1 MAATYDIELTA
12 AHYATALLR
21 FRRQQPDYWLR
32 QLLPWAALLPASAA
46 AVFAALTESPW
57 ERAAI
62 TFAIT
67 GLLAA
72 AGITYY
78 QRRVLNTHL
87 QRTSTFGER
96 IQIVLDERGA
106 RSIARGVA
114 SNVDWRTFTRAT
126 RFKDGFVVSQGGLD
140 SWLPDAALTGAG
152 IAEVQALLKAKIAAF
167 RVL

>member
-12 AHYATALLR
+12 AHYAKALLR

-32 QLLPWAALLPASAA
+32 QLLPWVALLPASAA

-57 ERAAI
+57 ETAAI
-62 TFAIT
+62 AFAIA

-78 QRRVLNTHL
+78 QRRVFNAHL
-87 QRTSTFGER
+87 QRTPTFGER
-96 IQIVLDERGA
+96 IQIILDARGA
-106 RSIARGVA
+106 RSIARGIA

-126 RFKDGFVVSQGGLD
+126 RFVDGFVLSQGGLD
-140 SWLPDAALTGAG
+140 SWLPDASLTGATV
-152 IAEVQALLKAKIAAF
+152 AEVQQLLKTKIAAF
-167 RVL
+167 REL

>member
-32 QLLPWAALLPASAA
+32 ALLPWAALLPACAA

-57 ERAAI
+57 ETAAI
-62 TFAIT
+62 ALAIT

-78 QRRVLNTHL
+78 QRRVLNQHL
-87 QRTSTFGER
+87 HLTSTFGEQ
-96 IQIVLDERGA
+96 IQIILDERGA
-106 RSIARGVA
+106 RSIARGVSSA
-114 SNVDWRTFTRAT
+114 VDWRAFTRAT
-126 RFKDGFVVSQGGLD
+126 RFADGFVLSQGGMD
-140 SWLPDAALTGAG
+140 SWLPDAALTGASV
-152 IAEVQALLKAKIAAF
+152 AAVQTLLKTKIAAY